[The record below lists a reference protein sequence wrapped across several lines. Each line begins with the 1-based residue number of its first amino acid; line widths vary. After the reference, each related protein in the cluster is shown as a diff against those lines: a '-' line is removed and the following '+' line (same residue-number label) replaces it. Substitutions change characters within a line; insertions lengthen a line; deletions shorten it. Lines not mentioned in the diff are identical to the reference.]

1 MWEISKKIK
10 RERGNLQQ
18 YAVVFGVSFHFFGKS
33 NESGSGITALAAKA
47 VPKLELVITQKKMI
61 SRVQDMICAC
71 IYYLSSSVKAGNAR
85 ILVLILISNII

>member
-47 VPKLELVITQKKMI
+47 VPKLELVHKKNDFKG
-61 SRVQDMICAC
+61 SRYDMCV
-71 IYYLSSSVKAGNAR
+71 YL
-85 ILVLILISNII
+85 LLIK